1 MAEAFTIARPY
12 AEAAFKIAQETGDLA
27 GWGDALARIAQVAG
41 NEVAGQF
48 MSNPAVTPE
57 QVTSLIA
64 DGAGG
69 LGDSQTRFVK
79 TLAENDRLAVMT
91 EINDM
96 FVTLRH
102 ADEGM
107 LDVVVTSAFE
117 MTDAQRD
124 EVAKTLEAKYGKKV
138 DIQVIVDPELI
149 GGVSIRVGDEVM
161 DASVRGKLQKM
172 ASALKV

>member
-41 NEVAGQF
+41 NEAADQL

-64 DGAGG
+64 EGAGG
-69 LGDSQTRFVK
+69 LGDAQTRFVK
-79 TLAENDRLAVMT
+79 TLAENNRLDVMT

-107 LDVVVTSAFE
+107 LDVVVSSAFE
-117 MTDAQRD
+117 MTDAQRN

-138 DIQVIVDPELI
+138 DIQVEIDPELI